1 MYRTELKHM
10 MAAAKSGG
18 VRAAMATDYRGTVTH
33 NYGFTDYTAL
43 VKPQVGARSKSLDER
58 LAESVKRMA
67 ARLEVMGEIGE
78 AAIVKHED
86 PTFERWM
93 MIHPSIESGWRLTTF
108 ASDGFYGHMS
118 FGDKVGAMCAA
129 ARDGFYLRDDGALS
143 RMQHTPQ
150 FVRGGCLLDLIGQV
164 NTGKIST
171 FEAAAKLVEYD
182 ERMNRMAA

>member
-1 MYRTELKHM
+1 MNRTELKHM
-10 MAAAKSGG
+10 RAAAKSGG

-43 VKPQVGARSKSLDER
+43 CKPKVAARSKSLDER

-86 PTFERWM
+86 PAFERWM
-93 MIHPSIESGWRLTTF
+93 MIHPSIEGGWRLTTF
-108 ASDGFYGHMS
+108 ASDGLYGHMS
-118 FGDKVGAMCAA
+118 FGDKTEAMCEA
-129 ARDGFYLRDDGALS
+129 ARSGFYVRDDDALS

-150 FVRGGCLLDLIGQV
+150 FVRGGFVLDLLDQV
-164 NTGKIST
+164 NAGKVDA